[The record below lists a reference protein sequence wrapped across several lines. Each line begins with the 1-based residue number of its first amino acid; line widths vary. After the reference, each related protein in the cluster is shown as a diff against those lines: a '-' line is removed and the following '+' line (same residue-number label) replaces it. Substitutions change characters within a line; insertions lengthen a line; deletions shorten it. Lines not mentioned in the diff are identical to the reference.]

1 LTEQQ
6 PKFAGSGLPWGEAHQ
21 GLAFAQRRTSLESI
35 RAGLAFLLSPRQRES
50 SHWQEGSGDGGDV
63 ITVTAH
69 LLSRLGEIAFPYFSH
84 TQQRQIDES
93 LDWLEESRNPE
104 GGWGRRP
111 EVRCDVE
118 STARAVLALRA
129 YRRQVPEPALR
140 FIRRCR
146 RPDGGFGAHPGEDLR
161 PRTLEFTA
169 LAVRAL
175 AEKDGAA
182 EDFLST
188 RLHAL
193 DDGSPSVSSRL
204 SALAE
209 ILDCDKSSACLVSKV
224 RHLVSP
230 FSGESVLDQ
239 ALLLRS
245 LLRLRN
251 LWAWTLIA
259 SLRATQMADGSWPG
273 PEPTAQCPGAAAEDR
288 KTIATATAISAL
300 ALGECQPGLYFG
312 SDSPQARRLYES

>member
-1 LTEQQ
+1 LTEQE
-6 PKFAGSGLPWGEAHQ
+6 PKFAGPGLRWAETHQ
-21 GLAFAQRRTSLESI
+21 DLAFAQRRTSLESI

-50 SHWQEGSGDGGDV
+50 SHWREGSGYGGAIV
-63 ITVTAH
+63 TVTAH
-69 LLSRLGEIAFPYFSH
+69 LLSRLGELAFPYFSH
-84 TQQRQIDES
+84 AQQRQIDES
-93 LDWLEESRNPE
+93 LDWLEQARTAE
-104 GGWGRRP
+104 GGWGWRP
-111 EVRCDVE
+111 QVRCDVE

-129 YRRQVPEPALR
+129 YRRQVPEAALR

-146 RPDGGFGAHPGEDLR
+146 RPDGGFGAHPGDDLH
-161 PRTLEFTA
+161 PRALEITA

-188 RLHAL
+188 RLQAV
-193 DDGSPSVSSRL
+193 DDGSPSASSRL

-209 ILDCDKSSACLVSKV
+209 ILDCDKSSPNLVSQV

-251 LWAWTLIA
+251 LWAWSLIA
-259 SLRATQMADGSWPG
+259 SLRATQMEDGSWPG
-273 PEPTAQCPGAAAEDR
+273 PGTNAQSPSTAVEED
-288 KTIATATAISAL
+288 KTIATVTAISAL

-312 SDSPQARRLYES
+312 SDSPQPRRLYES